1 MEGGMHAAI
10 GMLND
15 FRYAFRA
22 LRSNPGFALTAIVS
36 VALGAGSNSAIFSLA
51 DGLLFR
57 PLPVPKA
64 SQVLTLR
71 SRTPSGRFGAISYR
85 DFEDFRDRNRS
96 FDGLMA
102 YQLASL
108 GFAAD
113 QYRQPQ
119 LKVGL
124 LVSSN
129 FFQVLGVEPRL
140 GRGFTPE
147 EVQAPGRDAVVVLSA
162 DAWKNEFA
170 ADPGAIGHR
179 LRLNG
184 VDFTIVG
191 IAPKSFTG
199 MDQYIRPMFY
209 VPAMIGP
216 KLLAANR
223 DLLINRGNRGFT
235 VKGRLKPG
243 VSMKAADADV
253 ASIAKSLEQSF
264 PDSNRAFGAA
274 LRTEIQAR
282 MDFSEGDSYLVA
294 LLFSI
299 VLVVLVIACANVAN
313 LMLSRGGERS
323 KEIAVRLAIGA
334 SRGRLIRQLMA
345 EALLIAFAGGAA
357 GLLIAFSMVQTMSS
371 IEVPGDIPIQLT
383 FALDQRVL
391 WFTLFVSLASALL
404 FGLAPALQATRSNLI
419 TALKTGASDQV
430 RRRFF
435 GRNTLVSVQIAGSLV
450 LLVAATQM
458 SRGFSYLLS
467 HSPGFRTDHLLM
479 MSFDTAL
486 AAYSPAQTEQFYK
499 NVVERARELPGVK
512 SAALTFSMPMTS
524 SIRQESVKP
533 EGFQFPRGQDS
544 VDVLGN
550 IIDERYLNTFGVAL
564 ILGRDFLA
572 SDRANS
578 PLVAV
583 VNETFARHYFNGN
596 PLGKRIMVRGHWT
609 EIVGVTAAG
618 KYSSVVE
625 PPTEFVYLPL
635 SQNPQTK
642 MALLAESYG
651 DPAAL
656 AAPLEAMVHSLD
668 ANLPVFS
675 VRTMSDLFQNRVKV
689 MHLVDGIVASV
700 GLAGLGLALVGL
712 YAVVAYQVARRT
724 REIGIRMAL
733 GADWTNVVRMIGRQ
747 AAIIGLAGIGAGMIL
762 RLSAERMLTASLNV
776 PAFDP
781 VLLVVVPVGLLLT
794 TVLAAAIP
802 ARNAARIDPM
812 LALRQD

>member
-1 MEGGMHAAI
+1 MEGRMHAVI

-22 LRSNPGFALTAIVS
+22 LRSNPGFALTAIIS

-57 PLPVPKA
+57 PLPVPKV

-71 SRTPSGRFGAISYR
+71 SRTPSGSFGSISYC
-85 DFEDFRDRNRS
+85 DFEDLRDRNRS
-96 FDGLMA
+96 FDGLIA

-108 GFAAD
+108 GFALEQNA
-113 QYRQPQ
+113 QPQ

-124 LVSSN
+124 LVSGN
-129 FFQVLGVEPRL
+129 FFQVLGVEPRI
-140 GRGFTPE
+140 GRGFTSE
-147 EVQAPGRDAVVVLSA
+147 EAQTPGRDAVVVLSD

-184 VDFTIVG
+184 LDFTIVG
-191 IAPKSFTG
+191 VAPKSFTG

-209 VPAMIGP
+209 VPAMMGP
-216 KLLAANR
+216 RLLAANH
-223 DLLINRGNRGFT
+223 DLLTNRANRGFT

-243 VSMKAADADV
+243 VSMKAADADF

-299 VLVVLVIACANVAN
+299 VTVVLVIACANVAN

-345 EALLIAFAGGAA
+345 EALLIALAGGAA
-357 GLLIAFSMVQTMSS
+357 GLLVAFSMVQAMSS

-383 FALDQRVL
+383 FTLDQRVL
-391 WFTLFVSLASALL
+391 LFTLLVSIASALL
-404 FGLAPALQATRSNLI
+404 FGLVPAFQATRSNLVE
-419 TALKTGASDQV
+419 ALKTGASDQA

-458 SRGFSYLLS
+458 SRGFAYLVS
-467 HSPGFRTDHLLM
+467 QSPGFRTDHLLM

-486 AAYSPAQTEQFYK
+486 VNYSPAQTEQFYK
-499 NVVERARELPGVK
+499 NVVDRALELPGVR

-524 SIRQESVKP
+524 SIYQKRVKP
-533 EGFQFPRGQDS
+533 EGFQFPRGKES
-544 VDVLGN
+544 VDVPDN
-550 IIDERYLNTFGVAL
+550 IVDPHYFNTFGVAL
-564 ILGRDFLA
+564 ILGRGFVA
-572 SDRANS
+572 GDRADS
-578 PLVAV
+578 PPVAV
-583 VNETFARHYFNGN
+583 VNETFARHYFDGN
-596 PLGKRIMVRGHWT
+596 PLGKRIMVEGHWT
-609 EIVGVTAAG
+609 EIVGVTAPA
-618 KYSSVVE
+618 KYSSIVE

-651 DPAAL
+651 DPVAL
-656 AAPLEAMVHSLD
+656 TAPLESMIHSLD
-668 ANLPVFS
+668 ANLPVFG
-675 VRTMSDLFQNRVKV
+675 VRTISDLFENRVKV

-700 GLAGLGLALVGL
+700 GIAGLGLALVGL

-724 REIGIRMAL
+724 HEIGIRMAL
-733 GADWTNVVRMIGRQ
+733 GADWKNVVTMIGKQ
-747 AAIIGLAGIGAGMIL
+747 AATMGLAGIGAGLIL
-762 RLSAERMLTASLNV
+762 CLAAERMLTASLNV

-781 VLLVVVPVGLLLT
+781 VLFVLVPVGLLLT

-802 ARNAARIDPM
+802 ARKAARIDPM
-812 LALRQD
+812 RALRQD